1 MSVEITDGNT
11 PKLGADSL
19 SADEKIAV
27 REQLERILASLF
39 FRSSKRYCD
48 FFRYTVEHALD
59 DDTEGI
65 KERTLGIEV
74 FGREPDYDTSQDPV
88 VRVTASEV
96 RKRLAQYYQAPG
108 HEHETRLDFPRRS
121 YVPEFRFS
129 KERAIPTASDSLS
142 VPAGLRSWRGQSVVL
157 ILVSCTFLS
166 VFFWRKLPGHETT
179 LDQFWSPVVS
189 SSFPALLCVPDI
201 VVPSAPG
208 EPALASAAA
217 KVSVSADPLPKPPPI
232 AFGNALA
239 LSKLTGVLGNKGK
252 RFIVRR
258 TDDAELEDLQE
269 GPVVLIGWK
278 NNRWTNQFSE
288 GLRFN
293 FVRDGD
299 QLYISDRQNLSDR
312 KWSITDSST
321 QFGQSRGEGYAL
333 ISRVRNSTTGHFV
346 IMVAGITQF
355 GTEAAATCLTS
366 STCLQDAANVAPGD
380 WSNKNLQIVVGTT
393 VIGEYPGQPR
403 VLAAYLW

>member
-1 MSVEITDGNT
+1 M
-11 PKLGADSL
+11 
-19 SADEKIAV
+19 
-27 REQLERILASLF
+27 
-39 FRSSKRYCD
+39 
-48 FFRYTVEHALD
+48 
-59 DDTEGI
+59 
-65 KERTLGIEV
+65 
-74 FGREPDYDTSQDPV
+74 
-88 VRVTASEV
+88 
-96 RKRLAQYYQAPG
+96 
-108 HEHETRLDFPRRS
+108 
-121 YVPEFRFS
+121 
-129 KERAIPTASDSLS
+129 
-142 VPAGLRSWRGQSVVL
+142 
-157 ILVSCTFLS
+157 
-166 VFFWRKLPGHETT
+166 
-179 LDQFWSPVVS
+179 S

-299 QLYISDRQNLSDR
+299 QLYISDRQNFVR
-312 KWSITDSST
+312 PQMVHYRFQHPVRAIKR
-321 QFGQSRGEGYAL
+321 RGLRAD
-333 ISRVRNSTTGHFV
+333 FPC
-346 IMVAGITQF
+346 AQ
-355 GTEAAATCLTS
+355 
-366 STCLQDAANVAPGD
+366 
-380 WSNKNLQIVVGTT
+380 
-393 VIGEYPGQPR
+393 
-403 VLAAYLW
+403 